1 MEKNLISL
9 YDFNAIF
16 DIDNQYSKEF
26 ITTNQAI
33 VVSDCKTEITVAV
46 TEDVSNDTKLIIE
59 KFHYP
64 KKVNF
69 VYASKKE
76 FVSFIASNID
86 SNNVGEK
93 SLNIASSKFTLDS
106 IEQDAPIVN
115 IINAIII
122 DALKVKA
129 SDIHLEVI
137 NEYIH
142 IRYRIDGVLRTVKK
156 LNKDIFASL
165 SSRIKIMANLNIMEQ
180 RLPQDGRITVN
191 IEGSA
196 IDIRVSIVPVTN
208 GEAIALRLFNFS
220 AKSLN
225 IEELGFSDDC
235 LAALK
240 DVINIPYGLILVT
253 GPTGSGKTTTLHSL
267 LKLLPFDSL
276 KIITLE
282 DPVEQIIPGITQ
294 IQINEHIGISFDS
307 MLRRVL
313 RHDPNVILIGEIR
326 DSKTAEL
333 AIRAALT
340 GHLILATLHTND
352 SVSAI
357 TRLMDM
363 GVEPYLLASVLKCV
377 IAQRLVRKL
386 CKNCCV
392 NEPLTDEVRKLFTS
406 KSIDVNNL
414 KSSKGCDVCHSSGY
428 IGRTVV
434 SEYFTMTPK
443 LEEMISEKKSIADIR
458 TYLCSQNMIKLLDD
472 GLKKVSEGITSL
484 AELNREVR

>member
-1 MEKNLISL
+1 
-9 YDFNAIF
+9 
-16 DIDNQYSKEF
+16 
-26 ITTNQAI
+26 
-33 VVSDCKTEITVAV
+33 
-46 TEDVSNDTKLIIE
+46 
-59 KFHYP
+59 
-64 KKVNF
+64 
-69 VYASKKE
+69 
-76 FVSFIASNID
+76 
-86 SNNVGEK
+86 
-93 SLNIASSKFTLDS
+93 
-106 IEQDAPIVN
+106 
-115 IINAIII
+115 
-122 DALKVKA
+122 
-129 SDIHLEVI
+129 
-137 NEYIH
+137 
-142 IRYRIDGVLRTVKK
+142 
-156 LNKDIFASL
+156 
-165 SSRIKIMANLNIMEQ
+165 
-180 RLPQDGRITVN
+180 
-191 IEGSA
+191 
-196 IDIRVSIVPVTN
+196 
-208 GEAIALRLFNFS
+208 
-220 AKSLN
+220 
-225 IEELGFSDDC
+225 
-235 LAALK
+235 
-240 DVINIPYGLILVT
+240 
-253 GPTGSGKTTTLHSL
+253 
-267 LKLLPFDSL
+267 
-276 KIITLE
+276 
-282 DPVEQIIPGITQ
+282 
-294 IQINEHIGISFDS
+294 